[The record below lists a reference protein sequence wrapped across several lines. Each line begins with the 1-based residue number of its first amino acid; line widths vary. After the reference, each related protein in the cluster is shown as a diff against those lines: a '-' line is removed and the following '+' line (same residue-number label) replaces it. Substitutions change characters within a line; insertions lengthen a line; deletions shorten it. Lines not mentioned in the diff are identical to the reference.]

1 MNEPLYSYSYSF
13 IELNFISEEY
23 KYVDWAWETIWW
35 VYVSIYQDVWTKP
48 LTFQKMN
55 CVV

>member
-13 IELNFISEEY
+13 IELNFISEEI
-23 KYVDWAWETIWW
+23 DLAWETIWW